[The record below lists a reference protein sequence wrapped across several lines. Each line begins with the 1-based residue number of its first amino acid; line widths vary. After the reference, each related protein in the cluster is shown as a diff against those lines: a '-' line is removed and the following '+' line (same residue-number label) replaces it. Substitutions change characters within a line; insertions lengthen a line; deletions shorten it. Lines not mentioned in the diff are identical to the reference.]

1 MSKADDV
8 RIIGSVA
15 TVSASA
21 DHNFSKEVQQ
31 SISLV
36 EGLGVQGDAHF
47 GATVQHRSRVKKDPA
62 QPNLRQV
69 HLLAAELIHE
79 LNAAGFDLRPGAI
92 GENVLTKGIDLL
104 RLPRGTRLHIGDS
117 AVVEVTGLRDPCRQL
132 NDYRP
137 GLMEAVLE
145 KDQRGHLIQKAG
157 IMTVVHK
164 SGEVRHGDEISV
176 ALPALPHQPLDRV

>member
-62 QPNLRQV
+62 QPNLR
-69 HLLAAELIHE
+69 
-79 LNAAGFDLRPGAI
+79 
-92 GENVLTKGIDLL
+92 
-104 RLPRGTRLHIGDS
+104 
-117 AVVEVTGLRDPCRQL
+117 
-132 NDYRP
+132 
-137 GLMEAVLE
+137 
-145 KDQRGHLIQKAG
+145 
-157 IMTVVHK
+157 
-164 SGEVRHGDEISV
+164 
-176 ALPALPHQPLDRV
+176 